1 MEFHQLSQQEVQALV
16 AKAQQ
21 GDTDAFGQIY
31 DAYLTPVYRYTVF
44 RMPQELA
51 EDTVADIFVKAWE
64 KIHTYTPFA
73 SVPFGAWLFRIAR
86 HTIID
91 SHRRT
96 RDIEEISEE
105 LPDEDRWNDPKLRT
119 EQNLS
124 VEKVR
129 LALKKLPRFYREVIL
144 LHYVSG
150 LTHAEIARSM
160 HLTEGAVRIL
170 KFRALKK
177 LKPFLGDAT
186 PDIP

>member
-21 GDTDAFGQIY
+21 GDTEAFGKLY

-44 RMPQELA
+44 RMPSELA
-51 EDTVADIFVKAWE
+51 EDIVADIFVKAWE

-91 SHRRT
+91 AHRRT
-96 RDIEEISEE
+96 RDIEEIPEG
-105 LPDEDRWNDPKLRT
+105 LPDEDRWNDPKLRA

-124 VEKVR
+124 VSKVR
-129 LALKKLPRFYREVIL
+129 TALNSLPRFYREVL
-144 LHYVSG
+144 LLSFVSG

-160 HLTEGAVRIL
+160 HITEGAVRIL

-177 LKPFLGDAT
+177 LKPLLGEHT
-186 PDIP
+186 PEFS